1 MSRKPLTLTLSTP
14 ILVEEF
20 LAACSDKLTT
30 LEFIRLKS
38 NKWSDKH
45 IIITIH
51 EVIPSE
57 QDYLGLV
64 ISRGYLL
71 PTPNEQNP
79 YRWDF
84 RQVTHEWVSV
94 FVSEVCKR
102 MCISQPWRWAQDRF
116 GLPNLKQSYNNL
128 VKAKRASKI
137 ERDVSDLLK
146 KVGTTE
152 ALK

>member
-1 MSRKPLTLTLSTP
+1 MSRKPLTLTLSRP
-14 ILVEEF
+14 CGIEDF
-20 LAACSDKLTT
+20 LAAHSDILTS
-30 LEFIRLKS
+30 LELVRLKS
-38 NKWSDKH
+38 SKWSNKH

-57 QDYLGLV
+57 QDYIGLV

-71 PTPNEQNP
+71 PTPNEQYP

-84 RQVTHEWVSV
+84 RKVTHEWVSV
-94 FVSEVCKR
+94 FVSDVCKR
-102 MCISQPWRWAQDRF
+102 MCITQPWCWAQYRF

-137 ERDVSDLLK
+137 EHDVSELLK
-146 KVGTTE
+146 NADTTVTH
-152 ALK
+152 K